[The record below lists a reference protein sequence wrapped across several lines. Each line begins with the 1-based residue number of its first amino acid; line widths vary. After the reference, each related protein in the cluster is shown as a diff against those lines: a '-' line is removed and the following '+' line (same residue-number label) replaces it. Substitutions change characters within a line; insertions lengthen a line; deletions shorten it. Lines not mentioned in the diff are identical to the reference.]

1 MVLVIV
7 AIGIAALAIIISSQ
21 AGWPLGGSLLASVTV
36 ASMAMAADL
45 LTLTLPTAA
54 AGLWHARRPG
64 MIVLAWLTWTLA
76 ATLGVYRLC

>member
-1 MVLVIV
+1 
-7 AIGIAALAIIISSQ
+7 
-21 AGWPLGGSLLASVTV
+21 
-36 ASMAMAADL
+36 MAADL

-64 MIVLAWLTWTLA
+64 MVVLAWLTWTLA